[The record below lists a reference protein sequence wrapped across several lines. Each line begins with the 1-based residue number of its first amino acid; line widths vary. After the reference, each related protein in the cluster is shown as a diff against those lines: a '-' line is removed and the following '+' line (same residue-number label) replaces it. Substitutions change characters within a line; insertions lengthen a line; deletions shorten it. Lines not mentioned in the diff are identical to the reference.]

1 MCSGVNY
8 GKKLHSGTVGA
19 KRKDRAGG
27 TPALVR
33 PVQQYPAGNHIDI
46 GVDRG
51 SRRRDDF
58 LSPRRDRI
66 RHRPRASRRDGARHS
81 RLVQPRL
88 HRHEPTRDPD
98 LRRAEQECCRFFH
111 RKSERRQDDPI
122 LLREVVRLR
131 RHRDSDGKRIRRQS
145 LSKDQ
150 RSREVQNRD
159 AERQRKTRL

>member
-8 GKKLHSGTVGA
+8 GKELHSGTDGA

-58 LSPRRDRI
+58 LSPRRDWI
-66 RHRPRASRRDGARHS
+66 YSRADSSRRDGARHS

-98 LRRAEQECCRFFH
+98 LRRAEQERCRFFH
-111 RKSERRQDDPI
+111 RKSKRRKDDPI
-122 LLREVVRLR
+122 LLWKVVRFR
-131 RHRDSDGKRIRRQS
+131 RHRDPDSERARRQS
-145 LSKDQ
+145 LSTHQ
-150 RSREVQNRD
+150 RSREIQNRD